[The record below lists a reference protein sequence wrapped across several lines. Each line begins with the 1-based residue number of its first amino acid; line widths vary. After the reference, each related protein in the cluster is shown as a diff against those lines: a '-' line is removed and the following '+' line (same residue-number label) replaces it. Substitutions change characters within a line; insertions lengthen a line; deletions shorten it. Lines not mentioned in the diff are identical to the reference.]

1 MLFRSQEVGYP
12 VAMKGITPKITHR
25 AAAGLLALNVDS
37 DTKAREVFE
46 RHSARGKELD
56 APLDG
61 VYMQHMENGKLEILV
76 SALVDPVFGIMVTC
90 GAGGV
95 LTEPI
100 DDVSIM
106 KAPFDKDAAREML
119 QRLRIV
125 KRAPKIDPQADLD
138 KLAEFVA
145 QFSRIAASAPW
156 KNFILEVNP
165 VKWRID
171 KVVAVDGLLVIE
183 EP

>member
-1 MLFRSQEVGYP
+1 MLFRS
-12 VAMKGITPKITHR
+12 
-25 AAAGLLALNVDS
+25 
-37 DTKAREVFE
+37 
-46 RHSARGKELD
+46 
-56 APLDG
+56 
-61 VYMQHMENGKLEILV
+61 LV

-95 LTEPI
+95 LTETI